1 MGLAPS
7 VLNASFSLSYN
18 HHPPLFTCWLT
29 LTLVNHTPSAD
40 VNSEKNYYSGKL
52 IRFAAVGHDDW
63 HREHSATIAP
73 LPCWLQNLYLPC
85 LMNSFSPIADIQLVV
100 PKKKHRFSPRLS
112 SPARQ
117 QAKSGNAC
125 FWPVESSKF
134 FTVAKSQPHPCT
146 SIPTNVRPDR

>member
-40 VNSEKNYYSGKL
+40 VNSEKNYYSGNL
-52 IRFAAVGHDDW
+52 IRFAAGRHDDW
-63 HREHSATIAP
+63 HRE
-73 LPCWLQNLYLPC
+73 
-85 LMNSFSPIADIQLVV
+85 
-100 PKKKHRFSPRLS
+100 
-112 SPARQ
+112 

-125 FWPVESSKF
+125 FWPVDPPYFLLLRNRSLIHVHVFPQMSVQIDKAPAVHEAVVYRVFSRLG
-134 FTVAKSQPHPCT
+134 PCF
-146 SIPTNVRPDR
+146 VRFVYDLVDLLPALG